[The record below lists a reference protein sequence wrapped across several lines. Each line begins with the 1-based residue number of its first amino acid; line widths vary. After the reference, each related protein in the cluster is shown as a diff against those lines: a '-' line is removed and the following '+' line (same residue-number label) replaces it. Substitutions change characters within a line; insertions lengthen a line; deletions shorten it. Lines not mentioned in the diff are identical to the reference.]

1 MTASNHFPPELLAKP
16 AADRL
21 AYFRDKVIAHPILLD
36 VYQQLQTI
44 IREPAGVSLV
54 FVFGPTGVSK
64 STLCRRLEQKI
75 REQALPE
82 LDQHPG
88 CIPIVSVEAVAP
100 ESGIFNWKDFYY
112 RALDACHE
120 PLIEQKLDMV
130 ARNQRRTRNGRLSQ
144 AKPNLAELGRAF
156 ESCLKHRRP
165 DAFIID
171 EATHLGKVTSG
182 RRQLDQMDK
191 LKSLANLTQT
201 LLVLVGTYELMHLTN
216 LNGQLSRRSADIEF
230 PRYRF
235 SDPVDARNY
244 KGILRTFEQHLP
256 LPTSPDLVADYAY
269 FYERSLGCVGILKDW
284 LVRSLADALA
294 NESPTINRAC
304 LDRNAVSDFKLL
316 QNVREIQA
324 GEALLADR
332 KERMAEIRAVLGTT
346 PDTSVTKS
354 TNRPADPKSKKA
366 RVGTRRPGRDP
377 VGAQP

>member
-1 MTASNHFPPELLAKP
+1 MTIFNRFPPELLDKP

-21 AYFRDKVIAHPILLD
+21 AYFRDKVIAHPALLD

-54 FVFGPTGVSK
+54 FVFGPTGVGK
-64 STLCRRLEQKI
+64 STLCHRLEQKVK
-75 REQALPE
+75 EQALPE

-88 CIPIVSVEAVAP
+88 RIPIIRVEAVAP
-100 ESGIFNWKDFYY
+100 ESGNFNWREFYY

-120 PLIEQKLDMV
+120 PLIGQKLDMAV
-130 ARNQRRTRNGRLSQ
+130 RNQRRTQNGRISQ
-144 AKPNLAELGRAF
+144 AKPNLVELGRAF
-156 ESCLKHRRP
+156 ESCLKHRQP

-191 LKSLANLTQT
+191 LKSLSNLTQT
-201 LLVLVGTYELMHLTN
+201 LLILVGTYELMHLTN

-235 SDPVDARNY
+235 TDPEDTQNY
-244 KGILRTFEQHLP
+244 KGILHTFEQHLP
-256 LPTSPDLVADYAY
+256 LPTPPNLVADYTY

-294 NESPTINRAC
+294 NDAPTIDRTC
-304 LDRNAVSDFKLL
+304 LDRSALSDFKLL

-324 GEALLADR
+324 GETLLSDR
-332 KERMAEIRAVLGTT
+332 SGRMAEIQAVLGIAPNT
-346 PDTSVTKS
+346 PATKP
-354 TNRPADPKSKKA
+354 TNPPTDLKSKKK
-366 RVGTRRPGRDP
+366 RVGTRRPGRDI
-377 VGAQP
+377 VGTQP

>member
-1 MTASNHFPPELLAKP
+1 MTVSNRFPPEILSKP

-54 FVFGPTGVSK
+54 FVFGPTGVGK
-64 STLCRRLEQKI
+64 STLCRRLEQKV
-75 REQALPE
+75 REETLPE
-82 LDQHPG
+82 LDQYPG
-88 CIPIVSVEAVAP
+88 SIPIISVEAVAP
-100 ESGIFNWKDFYY
+100 ESGNFNWKDFYY
-112 RALDACHE
+112 RALDASHE
-120 PLIEQKLDMV
+120 PLIEQKLDM
-130 ARNQRRTRNGRLSQ
+130 ADRNQRRTRNGRISQ
-144 AKPNLAELGRAF
+144 AKPSLAELGRAF
-156 ESCLKHRRP
+156 ESCLKHRQP

-171 EATHLGKVTSG
+171 EATHLGKVASG

-235 SDPVDARNY
+235 DDPEDARNY

-256 LPTSPDLVADYAY
+256 LSTPPDLVAGHAY

-284 LVRSLADALA
+284 LLRSLADALS
-294 NESPTINRAC
+294 NEASTIDQAC
-304 LDRNAVSDFKLL
+304 LDRNALSDFKLL

-324 GEALLADR
+324 GETLLADR
-332 KERMAEIRAVLGTT
+332 KGRMAEIQAVLGMM
-346 PDTSVTKS
+346 PDTSATTL
-354 TNRPADPKSKKA
+354 TNQPAEPKSKKT
-366 RVGTRRPGRDP
+366 RVGTRRPVRDP
-377 VGAQP
+377 VGTQP